1 MEMEG
6 ASMFSHRLNACPQID
21 YLLLCFRIFGP
32 AGGYRILFVRH
43 AQIRLHPTSQLTVF
57 IVCTKKAFHKFCCS
71 KVSHSTYFET
81 NIIYAHD
88 GILPPPLFPYRN
100 WKRNNIPLASLNPI
114 HATHSI
120 VKTTLYAKIQPPDH
134 CLRLEWGSP
143 GCRDIRKKSEWN
155 DNNLTGVVKIRVLY
169 SIVVVSFHS
178 SAPRCLHISSL

>member
-21 YLLLCFRIFGP
+21 YLLLCFTIFGP

-88 GILPPPLFPYRN
+88 GILPPPLFSLQKLKKKQHTFGITKSNPCYSFYRKN
-100 WKRNNIPLASLNPI
+100 YVVRENTTPWPLSEAGMRESRLSWHPKEKRMKRQQPNGGCENS
-114 HATHSI
+114 SI
-120 VKTTLYAKIQPPDH
+120 VFHRRRKLSFKCPTLSTYI
-134 CLRLEWGSP
+134 
-143 GCRDIRKKSEWN
+143 
-155 DNNLTGVVKIRVLY
+155 
-169 SIVVVSFHS
+169 
-178 SAPRCLHISSL
+178 